1 LRVFVS
7 YRRDDSISTAGR
19 IRDRLAS
26 QLGADNVYFDIDS
39 IPLGVDFRQHI
50 DRMVADCDVVLVVIG
65 RRWVDAVD
73 EQGHR
78 RLEQTGDFVRL
89 EVEAALRREI
99 PVVPVLVDGATIPQ
113 PAQLPKSLTDLAY
126 RNGTQVRHDPDFH
139 PDIDRLLRRLL
150 PAQSAPASP
159 HTPEPPTLPVEQP
172 VPPDSVVDSG
182 AVASSGNVNITGTY
196 VAGRD
201 LVIDTPAPEGE
212 VD

>member
-1 LRVFVS
+1 
-7 YRRDDSISTAGR
+7 
-19 IRDRLAS
+19 
-26 QLGADNVYFDIDS
+26 
-39 IPLGVDFRQHI
+39 LGVDFRQHI

-139 PDIDRLLRRLL
+139 PDIDRLLSPRL
-150 PAQSAPASP
+150 PA
-159 HTPEPPTLPVEQP
+159 HTPQSPRRCP
-172 VPPDSVVDSG
+172 
-182 AVASSGNVNITGTY
+182 SSNPCHPILSSIPGQL
-196 VAGRD
+196 RR
-201 LVIDTPAPEGE
+201 PAT
-212 VD
+212 